1 MLSELCRSRGVDIV
15 TSRGGDRSR
24 AAWPVAVSFMTAS
37 ISDLDQLLK
46 HVQPAMHP
54 RAVAFCQFPPDA
66 DTESIPFL
74 GLFREAE
81 GVTALVY
88 EDVATQRGWKV
99 AFRAA
104 WITLMVHSDFEAVG
118 LTAAVA
124 GALTAAGISCNVIAA
139 VHHDHLFVPVEQ
151 GHAALAILQKLQ
163 RGDHPKR

>member
-1 MLSELCRSRGVDIV
+1 MS
-15 TSRGGDRSR
+15 
-24 AAWPVAVSFMTAS
+24 AP
-37 ISDLDQLLK
+37 ISDLDQLLR
-46 HVQPAMHP
+46 HLHPVLHP
-54 RAVAFCQFPPDA
+54 RRVAFCQLPPDT
-66 DTESIPFL
+66 DTESIPYL

-81 GVTALVY
+81 GVTIVVY
-88 EDVATQRGWKV
+88 EDLAAQRGLDV

-104 WITLMVHSDFEAVG
+104 WITLSVHSDFEAVG

-163 RGDHPKR
+163 GGDHPKH

>member
-1 MLSELCRSRGVDIV
+1 
-15 TSRGGDRSR
+15 
-24 AAWPVAVSFMTAS
+24 MTAS

-46 HVQPAMHP
+46 HLQPALHP

-81 GVTALVY
+81 GVTAVVY